1 MPDEKNILGNYI
13 LEKSKE
19 LEYAYHPDLSI
30 KSMWVNFQKKYEYNP
45 MHLHDGVMS
54 FVIWMKIPYRY
65 EDEMQHETAK
75 KVNSCMNGSFEF
87 IYTNLLGAITGYQYS
102 LSPEAEGGVLIFPSA
117 LHHVVHPFYTS
128 DEERISISGNI
139 G

>member
-54 FVIWMKIPYRY
+54 FVIWMKIPYKY

-75 KVNSCMNGSFEF
+75 KVNCCMNGSFEF

>member
-1 MPDEKNILGNYI
+1 
-13 LEKSKE
+13 
-19 LEYAYHPDLSI
+19 
-30 KSMWVNFQKKYEYNP
+30 MWVNFQKKYEFNP

-54 FVIWMKIPYRY
+54 FVIWMKIPYKY